1 MSVRW
6 KTITDRLHKESGL
19 RDTTNEV
26 GTILDSTIGESLD
39 RYDEYLDTATLQGF
53 LLTSSG
59 DYLDEHGL
67 EYGVKR
73 LDNEDDLT
81 YRQRI
86 LNKIDLHLTV
96 YYCKNQGLYLYTEAN
111 LHDDIRNNLS
121 SMNPTLSNKYVAIP
135 KTSEAN
141 TFIKQQVIYE
151 HNFDLYAKGW
161 NE

>member
-26 GTILDSTIGESLD
+26 GTILDSTVGESLD

-67 EYGVKR
+67 EYGGFYTIKS
-73 LDNEDDLT
+73 
-81 YRQRI
+81 I
-86 LNKIDLHLTV
+86 LKTNDVINKWGERTLFL
-96 YYCKNQGLYLYTEAN
+96 YY
-111 LHDDIRNNLS
+111 
-121 SMNPTLSNKYVAIP
+121 
-135 KTSEAN
+135 
-141 TFIKQQVIYE
+141 
-151 HNFDLYAKGW
+151 
-161 NE
+161 